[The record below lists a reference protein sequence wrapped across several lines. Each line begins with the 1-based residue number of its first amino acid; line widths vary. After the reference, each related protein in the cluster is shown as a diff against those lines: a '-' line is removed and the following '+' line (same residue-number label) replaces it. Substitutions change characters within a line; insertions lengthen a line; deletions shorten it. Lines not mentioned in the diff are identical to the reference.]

1 MKPCWD
7 QAKEVEVMTVT
18 QSNHSLT
25 NLIMWQSPHGEYVRL
40 TLRACSSATA
50 FSSIQ
55 STTPPLLHI
64 SASLNSLYVYFCE
77 IYCYLPGTGV
87 HQWRKL
93 WSHDLSWTSSSGAPH
108 YQWFSLSRSQ
118 NLSGRMTCWQSAGG
132 HQRGASGKA
141 CRDKSNGV
149 ADLFHHGR
157 HHLGWSHN
165 PIEIQ
170 HMHVLVHLLPSHSLA
185 LELLNILKRQINLK
199 RDTPVRPSTSYSWAP
214 SLNAACARDAKVIL
228 SLITFVCF
236 KTKIYTVESVI
247 DPN

>member
-141 CRDKSNGV
+141 CRRRGRPWHQRQEQCCWSFSSWSASLGMKSQSHRNTTHACPCASPPVPFFSIGV
-149 ADLFHHGR
+149 IKHFETANQ
-157 HHLGWSHN
+157 S
-165 PIEIQ
+165 E
-170 HMHVLVHLLPSHSLA
+170 
-185 LELLNILKRQINLK
+185 KR
-199 RDTPVRPSTSYSWAP
+199 YS
-214 SLNAACARDAKVIL
+214 C
-228 SLITFVCF
+228 
-236 KTKIYTVESVI
+236 KTKYILFLSPLAQYRVRARC
-247 DPN
+247 

>member
-149 ADLFHHGR
+149 HSVADLFHHGR

-170 HMHVLVHLLPSHSLA
+170 HMHVIVHLLPVPFFSIGVIKHFEIWKEIR
-185 LELLNILKRQINLK
+185 LEDQIYLI
-199 RDTPVRPSTSYSWAP
+199 PE
-214 SLNAACARDAKVIL
+214 L
-228 SLITFVCF
+228 SREIFQLHTRASEKGF
-236 KTKIYTVESVI
+236 YH
-247 DPN
+247 